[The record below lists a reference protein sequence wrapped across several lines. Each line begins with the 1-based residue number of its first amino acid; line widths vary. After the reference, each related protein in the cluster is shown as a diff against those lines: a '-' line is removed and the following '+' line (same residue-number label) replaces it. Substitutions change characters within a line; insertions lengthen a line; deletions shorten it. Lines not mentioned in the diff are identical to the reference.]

1 MVSELREFNSLDELA
16 KYIESKVDELRKK
29 LADLLRIIEEVRIRA
44 ESEKKIRDLLTK
56 LTSARVEA
64 ATVSV
69 ELKVARVVIN
79 PPATAELS
87 ALEQLAESI
96 NSKLTA
102 LQTLRKELEPLLT
115 AALAAKVIAVVIDD
129 VPRQIVLKL

>member
-16 KYIESKVDELRKK
+16 KYVESKVDELRRK

-44 ESEKKIRDLLTK
+44 ESEKKIRDLLSK
-56 LTSARVEA
+56 LGSARVE
-64 ATVSV
+64 TSSVTV

-79 PPATAELS
+79 PPATAELT

-115 AALAAKVIAVVIDD
+115 AALTAKVIAVIIDD
-129 VPRQIVLKL
+129 VPKQIVLKL